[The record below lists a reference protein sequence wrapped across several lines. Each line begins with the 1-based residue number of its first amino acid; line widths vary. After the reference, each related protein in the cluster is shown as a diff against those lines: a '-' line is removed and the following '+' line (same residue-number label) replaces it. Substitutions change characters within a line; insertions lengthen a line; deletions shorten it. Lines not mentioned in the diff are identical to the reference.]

1 MNLVL
6 NVMVLVMFI
15 LIHLYRDR
23 YFNPKKSVLRIMTAA
38 YIDLAVRECVW
49 AYIALGWYRGYI
61 SG

>member
-23 YFNPKKSVLRIMTAA
+23 CFKPKKHVLHIMTAV
-38 YIDLAVRECVW
+38 YICLAVRECVW
-49 AYIALGWYRGYI
+49 AYIALGGYRGI
-61 SG
+61 